1 MKFIDFFSGI
11 GGFHSGLERAGMECV
26 GWCEFD
32 KFAQASYRAM
42 YDTDNL
48 WFGDDVTKVK
58 GKDLPKADLWAFGF
72 PCQDISIA
80 GNQKG
85 IKKGT
90 RSGLFYEIMRLLDE
104 CEENKP
110 KWLMC
115 ENVKN
120 LLSIDNGRGFLNVI
134 GEMAERGYSIEWKV
148 YNSKDYGVPQNR
160 ERVYIVGYYGERCS
174 RELLPIRR
182 ENQSTIDQIGNLTE
196 NKGFGGN
203 PQSGRVYSVSGVSP
217 TINTCDGGNLE
228 VKVLIKNATK
238 TGYLEAKVGDGIDL
252 AYPDS
257 ETRRARVQPQQSN
270 TLTTSDNLGVLV
282 DDESIRIRKLTPKE
296 YWRLQGF
303 SDEQFEK
310 AAAINSNSQLY
321 KQAGNAVTV
330 NVVEEIGR
338 HIVGRVVNEETCK
351 NK

>member
-11 GGFHSGLERAGMECV
+11 GGFHTGLEKAGMKCI

-58 GKDLPKADLWAFGF
+58 GKDLPKADLWTFGF

-104 CEENKP
+104 CGENKP

-120 LLSIDNGRGFLNVI
+120 LLSID
-134 GEMAERGYSIEWKV
+134 
-148 YNSKDYGVPQNR
+148 
-160 ERVYIVGYYGERCS
+160 
-174 RELLPIRR
+174 
-182 ENQSTIDQIGNLTE
+182 
-196 NKGFGGN
+196 GG
-203 PQSGRVYSVSGVSP
+203 GRVPHRY
-217 TINTCDGGNLE
+217 
-228 VKVLIKNATK
+228 
-238 TGYLEAKVGDGIDL
+238 
-252 AYPDS
+252 
-257 ETRRARVQPQQSN
+257 
-270 TLTTSDNLGVLV
+270 
-282 DDESIRIRKLTPKE
+282 
-296 YWRLQGF
+296 
-303 SDEQFEK
+303 
-310 AAAINSNSQLY
+310 
-321 KQAGNAVTV
+321 
-330 NVVEEIGR
+330 
-338 HIVGRVVNEETCK
+338 
-351 NK
+351 